1 MEQRA
6 PAALFNNNHN
16 GFGRRSH
23 GSNGSNGSHG
33 RSLCRATCHVER
45 HV

>member
-6 PAALFNNNHN
+6 PAALFNNRN

-23 GSNGSNGSHG
+23 GSNGSHG
-33 RSLCRATCHVER
+33 RSLCRATCHVDR
-45 HV
+45 HM

>member
-6 PAALFNNNHN
+6 PAALFNNNRN

-23 GSNGSNGSHG
+23 GSNGSHG
-33 RSLCRATCHVER
+33 RSLCRATCHVDR
-45 HV
+45 HM